1 MRHFGKQRTDLPWWM
16 RGHPLERRMMSGE
29 RRRARPRIQAQPC
42 SAKAYRK
49 IPVQSR
55 CPRVLCTALLCEGLS
70 HRESRSKLIPSHS
83 CFARRRRR
91 RSLRYLDAE
100 NAESEE
106 RPQYPQN
113 VLFLG
118 APVLFSR
125 LRPLFQRTSA
135 AKPPYRGEP
144 DPEPHPLRRCF
155 PSAGAVPARR

>member
-1 MRHFGKQRTDLPWWM
+1 MVKGAEQGRAFKRSLA
-16 RGHPLERRMMSGE
+16 LRRLIVKSLFEAGV
-29 RRRARPRIQAQPC
+29 RAFYARPC

-49 IPVQSR
+49 IPVQSLSL
-55 CPRVLCTALLCEGLS
+55 PVLKTKNNSAKIF
-70 HRESRSKLIPSHS
+70 R
-83 CFARRRRR
+83 FARRRRR